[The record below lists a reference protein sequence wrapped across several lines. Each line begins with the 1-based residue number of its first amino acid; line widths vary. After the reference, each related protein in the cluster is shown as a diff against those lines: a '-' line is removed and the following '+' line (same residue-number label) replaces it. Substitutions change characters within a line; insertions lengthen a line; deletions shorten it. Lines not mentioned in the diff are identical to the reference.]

1 MNEKIL
7 NMAKTAAQALN
18 GKKGHDIKVIKVAD
32 KTTLADYLVICSG
45 TSSTQIRALA
55 DECEYRLKEAGY
67 EELHREGQPGGDW
80 ILLDFKD
87 IIVHVFS
94 KEARAFYDLE
104 RFWKDGEEID
114 MDFDVKEEN

>member
-32 KTTLADYLVICSG
+32 KTTLADYLVICNG

-80 ILLDFKD
+80 IRERGQNEEKVLR
-87 IIVHVFS
+87 
-94 KEARAFYDLE
+94 ARRVSLSE
-104 RFWKDGEEID
+104 RRGNARRTYKGLRWA
-114 MDFDVKEEN
+114 

>member
-32 KTTLADYLVICSG
+32 KTTLADYLVICNG

-67 EELHREGQPGGDW
+67 EELHREGQPG
-80 ILLDFKD
+80 DFKD